1 MTRRPLFLATLLL
14 TAAGCNSEPA
24 GPPVVTGTFR
34 PVDDGAAV
42 AGFGAFRDSLLAV
55 VARRD
60 TVALLATV
68 ADGARLSFGDDAGGP
83 AGVRAMWLSGTPPG
97 GVALWERLGG
107 LLAAGSVDE
116 DGAVTVPYVFGAW
129 PDSVDAFSHVAVVP
143 AGDAPVEARAS
154 ASDSA
159 AVVALV
165 RDTILPAEG
174 PPAGGFQAVRLPD
187 GRAAFVPAARAM
199 SPVGY
204 RATFFPDETGAWKL
218 QTLVAGD

>member
-83 AGVRAMWLSGTPPG
+83 AGVRAMWFSGTPPG
-97 GVALWERLGG
+97 GVALW
-107 LLAAGSVDE
+107 
-116 DGAVTVPYVFGAW
+116 
-129 PDSVDAFSHVAVVP
+129 
-143 AGDAPVEARAS
+143 
-154 ASDSA
+154 
-159 AVVALV
+159 
-165 RDTILPAEG
+165 
-174 PPAGGFQAVRLPD
+174 
-187 GRAAFVPAARAM
+187 PAAWTR
-199 SPVGY
+199 
-204 RATFFPDETGAWKL
+204 TGP
-218 QTLVAGD
+218 